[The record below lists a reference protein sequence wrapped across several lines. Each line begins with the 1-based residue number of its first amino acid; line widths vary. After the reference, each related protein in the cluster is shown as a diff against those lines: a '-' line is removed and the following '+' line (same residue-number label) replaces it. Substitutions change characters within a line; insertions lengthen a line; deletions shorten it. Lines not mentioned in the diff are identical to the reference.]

1 MKKKFFYLL
10 LAAVTTMG
18 FASSCSDDDD
28 NDIPS
33 DNIPEAV
40 TKAFRQQYPDAKN
53 VEWSQNGKYYVA
65 DFDEATRFT
74 DIDAW
79 YTAAGEWAMSENDY
93 GKDLFLIPAA
103 VNAGF
108 NKTDYR
114 TWTVD
119 DIDYYEFPAATR
131 DFYVIEVETAGQPDT
146 DLYFRP
152 DGTLV
157 KAVTNDT
164 SVITPDTVI

>member
-10 LAAVTTMG
+10 IAAVTAMG

-28 NDIPS
+28 DDIS
-33 DNIPEAV
+33 SNNVPEAV
-40 TKAFRQQYPDAKN
+40 TNALKQKYPEAKN
-53 VEWSQNGKYYVA
+53 VEWSQKGEYYVA
-65 DFDEATRFT
+65 EFDETTRFT
-74 DIDAW
+74 DVDAW
-79 YTAAGEWAMSENDY
+79 FTAAGEWAMTEKDY

-119 DIDYYEFPAATR
+119 DIDYYEFPAETR

-157 KAVTNDT
+157 KAVANDT
-164 SVITPDTVI
+164 SVITPATVI